1 MVSPPIPSNAPQPG
15 DVKFNWVVDGRRPRA
30 SRILNDELD
39 RYKNQIYD
47 MYITAN
53 MTRSEVIRILAE
65 VDALVVSPDQF
76 SKATKRWGFQKH
88 NRRHDAPN
96 PATLISI
103 PAGNTDDRQDQHS
116 QSDDSATPASTVSS
130 VEVAKRPRS
139 VNSWSSLADSNHQP
153 RHSQS
158 IYRPPKR
165 PKCTSDPDTATEENL
180 STQVDITAVAIGD
193 TDAIDNPQLEQ
204 NGDSQSPS
212 QPPPADSVDSP
223 QNSMSDL
230 DSTSSTAPLVEDEVL
245 AAEFLACCYMFNRAF
260 RHYRKAF
267 THLEDKPFSSKEK
280 RSRILDLAR
289 TAKSSANRETACG
302 ILESEL
308 EAGYDPLS
316 TANNDTAVSPS
327 RESIMPERSFLI
339 HRHLAK
345 LYSHRRGQTDQVQQH
360 LDKARNFTNSDTPLD
375 LWTLCH
381 LSEGTS
387 NGHIPDKLLSLLKYD
402 DGTFAL
408 VIKPCLRW
416 CRKQLQPFQNHQPCQ
431 GAQIA
436 RMSPTALSQLVEK
449 FNSLALWADTS
460 FLFAYLWKDLQLSP
474 PPGYDQLTW
483 LDADLLP
490 GISTTHFLMIIC
502 RMIVDETRVFFKF
515 KAANLDAKTP
525 AASGIP
531 GDCTYASIPQ
541 YQMAI
546 DSLIS
551 DGETSAKEVK
561 RRFVNSFYRHH
572 SWTPPIRQERELV
585 LQLQSNHVKCLNST
599 MKARQTL
606 RSPTP
611 THLARE
617 IPEVQDVAN
626 EKPKHVSLNEFVDIQ
641 ALDEMMETA
650 SLNDSG
656 SHMSVQTDRPSRASS
671 CITMSSTASLN
682 LRHLYIGAVQGNPA
696 ISRTLVS
703 VSRLS
708 HSSLESRSSSLR
720 RFIAAGRSVKSQL
733 GGSKPPSLNNRNSS
747 SAGLDMW
754 SDWDGDPGML
764 SVSRQGSVSGTE
776 FSMADIIEDQRE
788 LRPEL
793 RNSSEGRFLTPGSIN
808 DQTEDETFRR
818 RFVHLWRGRE

>member
-1 MVSPPIPSNAPQPG
+1 MCP
-15 DVKFNWVVDGRRPRA
+15 
-30 SRILNDELD
+30 
-39 RYKNQIYD
+39 
-47 MYITAN
+47 
-53 MTRSEVIRILAE
+53 
-65 VDALVVSPDQF
+65 
-76 SKATKRWGFQKH
+76 
-88 NRRHDAPN
+88 
-96 PATLISI
+96 
-103 PAGNTDDRQDQHS
+103 
-116 QSDDSATPASTVSS
+116 

-139 VNSWSSLADSNHQP
+139 VNSRSSLADSNDQP

-165 PKCTSDPDTATEENL
+165 PKCTSDPKAATEENL
-180 STQVDITAVAIGD
+180 STPVGITAVVIDD
-193 TDAIDNPQLEQ
+193 TDVLDNPQLER

-212 QPPPADSVDSP
+212 QPPLADSVDSP
-223 QNSMSDL
+223 QNYMSDL
-230 DSTSSTAPLVEDEVL
+230 DSTSSATPLIEDEVL

-260 RHYRKAF
+260 RHFKRTFA
-267 THLEDKPFSSKEK
+267 HLEDKPFSSKEK

-289 TAKSSANRETACG
+289 TAKSSGNRETACG

-308 EAGYDPLS
+308 EAGYDPLG
-316 TANNDTAVSPS
+316 TTKNNTAVSPS
-327 RESIMPERSFLI
+327 RESTMPERSFLI

-387 NGHIPDKLLSLLKYD
+387 NGHIPDKLLGLLKYD

-416 CRKQLQPFQNHQPCQ
+416 CRKQFQPHQNNQPCQ
-431 GAQIA
+431 GAQMT

-474 PPGYDQLTW
+474 PSSYDQLTW

-515 KAANLDAKTP
+515 KSANLDAETP
-525 AASGIP
+525 AASDIP
-531 GDCTYASIPQ
+531 GGCTYASTSQ
-541 YQMAI
+541 YHMAI

-572 SWTPPIRQERELV
+572 SWAPPIRQEREFI
-585 LQLQSNHVKCLNST
+585 LQLQSDHVKCLNSIL
-599 MKARQTL
+599 KARQTQ

-611 THLARE
+611 TLLAPE
-617 IPEVQDVAN
+617 IPEIQDTAN
-626 EKPKHVSLNEFVDIQ
+626 EEPKHASLSEFVDTQ
-641 ALDEMMETA
+641 TLHEMMETA
-650 SLNDSG
+650 SLHDSG
-656 SHMSVQTDRPSRASS
+656 SHMSIQTDRPSRASS

-720 RFIAAGRSVKSQL
+720 RFIAAGRSVKLQL

-754 SDWDGDPGML
+754 SDWDGDPHML

-808 DQTEDETFRR
+808 NQTENETFRT
-818 RFVHLWRGRE
+818 RFVHLWRGR

>member
-1 MVSPPIPSNAPQPG
+1 
-15 DVKFNWVVDGRRPRA
+15 
-30 SRILNDELD
+30 
-39 RYKNQIYD
+39 
-47 MYITAN
+47 

-65 VDALVVSPDQF
+65 VDALVISPDQF

-96 PATLISI
+96 HATVISI
-103 PAGNTDDRQDQHS
+103 PAGYAGDRQDQHS
-116 QSDDSATPASTVSS
+116 QSNDSATPASTLSS

-139 VNSWSSLADSNHQP
+139 VNSWSSLADSNHPP

-158 IYRPPKR
+158 IYRPSKR
-165 PKCTSDPDTATEENL
+165 PKCTSDPDTATEEDL
-180 STQVDITAVAIGD
+180 STPVDITAVAIVD
-193 TDAIDNPQLEQ
+193 TDALDNPQLEE
-204 NGDSQSPS
+204 NGDSRSPS
-212 QPPPADSVDSP
+212 QPPPVDSVDSP

-230 DSTSSTAPLVEDEVL
+230 DSTSSAAPLIEDEVL

-260 RHYRKAF
+260 RHFKRAF
-267 THLEDKPFSSKEK
+267 THLEDKPFSSKDK

-316 TANNDTAVSPS
+316 TANSDTAVSPS

-387 NGHIPDKLLSLLKYD
+387 TGHIPDKLLGLLKYD

-416 CRKQLQPFQNHQPCQ
+416 CRKQLQPFQNNQPCQ
-431 GAQIA
+431 GALMA

-449 FNSLALWADTS
+449 FNSLALWEDTS

-515 KAANLDAKTP
+515 KNANLDAKTP
-525 AASGIP
+525 AAPDMP
-531 GDCTYASIPQ
+531 GDCTYATISQ

-611 THLARE
+611 TLLARE
-617 IPEVQDVAN
+617 IPEVQDVAKK
-626 EKPKHVSLNEFVDIQ
+626 EPKHVSLNEFVDIQ

-747 SAGLDMW
+747 SAGLDIW
-754 SDWDGDPGML
+754 SDWDGDPYML
-764 SVSRQGSVSGTE
+764 SASRQGSVSGTE
-776 FSMADIIEDQRE
+776 FGMADIIEDQRE

-808 DQTEDETFRR
+808 DQTENETFRR